1 MNIEKI
7 MHSAKR
13 FVDRNGATILT
24 CVGAAGTVGTA
35 VMAAKATPKALVLV
49 ENAKEEKG
57 EELTKFETVITAA
70 PAYIPTIITGV
81 TTLACIFG
89 ANVLNKRQQ
98 AALMSAYALLDNSF
112 KEYKQKIGELY
123 GEGANEKVREEI
135 AKDKYE
141 DADISVADDKRL
153 FYDNFSQR
161 YFESTL
167 ETVQN
172 AEYWI
177 NRDLSMRD
185 YATVNEFY
193 EYLGIAPI
201 DGGDEIGWSSGMNF
215 DYYWQSWIDFGHQKV
230 MLDETLEC
238 IIITMFAEPC
248 VGYNTYA

>member
-123 GEGANEKVREEI
+123 GEGAHEKVREEI

-141 DADISVADDKRL
+141 DTDIQVADDKRL

-248 VGYNTYA
+248 VGYDTYA